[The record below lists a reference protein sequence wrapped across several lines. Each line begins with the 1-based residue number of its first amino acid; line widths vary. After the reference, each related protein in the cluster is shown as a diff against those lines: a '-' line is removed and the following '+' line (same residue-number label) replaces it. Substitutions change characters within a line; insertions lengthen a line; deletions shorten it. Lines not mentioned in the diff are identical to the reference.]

1 MSVLT
6 GTTVFSNVTKKDVY
20 MGAESKYNVTIV
32 LSPEDAVGLAKA
44 GVKVSEY
51 KEVQQRK
58 FASNYKPSIY
68 GLDMEEFIGE
78 IPRGSVVKIQYKL
91 GDDHPVHGVTT
102 YLEKIKV
109 VEVGQGSMDE
119 DF

>member
-6 GTTVFSNVTKKDVY
+6 GTAVFSNVTKKDVY
-20 MGAESKYNVTIV
+20 MGAESKYNVTLV
-32 LSPEDAVGLAKA
+32 LTDEDAASLADA
-44 GVKVSEY
+44 GVKVSDY
-51 KEVQQRK
+51 KEVKQRK

-68 GLDMEEFIGE
+68 TLEMEEFMGE
-78 IPRGSVVKIQYKL
+78 VPRGSIVKIQYKL

-102 YLEKIKV
+102 YLEKVKV
-109 VEVGQGSMDE
+109 VEVGEGATDE